1 MRSASGTTSSP
12 ATVAAKPSEGRQ
24 PEAEARTPG
33 WLRAIVGLQ
42 RSERLA
48 GMGMLICLAGT
59 LLPWYRAPVDDLGK
73 SAWGDFGFI
82 LAALLLTIAAAMALL
97 LRVGLGRRPP
107 LPLHEGTLLAVA
119 GIWAGLTIVFA
130 MFDRPEF
137 QLGDFSRE
145 YSLGYAIFVSL
156 GGAVVLTVAGLRIR
170 RVEIA
175 RERSKP

>member
-1 MRSASGTTSSP
+1 M
-12 ATVAAKPSEGRQ
+12 AAKPSEGRP
-24 PEAEARTPG
+24 PEAEVRTPE
-33 WLRAIVGLQ
+33 WLQAIVGLQ

-48 GMGMLICLAGT
+48 FIGILICLGAT
-59 LLPWYRAPVDDLGK
+59 LLPWYRAPVDDLARSG
-73 SAWGDFGFI
+73 WGDFGFT

-97 LRVGLGRRPP
+97 LRVGRGSRPP
-107 LPLHEGTLLAVA
+107 LPLHEGTLLAAA
-119 GIWAGLTIVFA
+119 GVWAGLIIVFA

-145 YSLGYAIFVSL
+145 YSLGYGIFVTL